1 MLSVQHP
8 IFHIQD
14 ASKEMSK
21 IAQKFK
27 KHLWSYIFV
36 LPMFI
41 LFVSFTIYPLL
52 SSVRYTFYNWNG
64 IGIPQDFVGF
74 KHYISIARDPF
85 FWNAFKNTFIYTGV
99 LVPTQLTI
107 ALVLAVILNSQSLK
121 GKSLFRV
128 IFFSPLVTSS
138 AIVGVVISLLVMSGG
153 NSFSQILIKI
163 GLINRPVD
171 WLGTPHTAMWLVIA
185 LGVWLGLGYPMIYF
199 LAGLQ
204 AINQELY
211 DAARVDGAGTLALF
225 WHITIPL
232 IRPVGIVVLLLTTL
246 HSLRVF
252 DTVQT
257 MTRGG
262 PYFATDVVSTYIYRY
277 AFTSP
282 ALGESESNLGFA
294 SAAAFFMGLIV
305 MCISI
310 IQVTIARYATT
321 RQKNTHNRNGIF
333 YES

>member
-1 MLSVQHP
+1 ML
-8 IFHIQD
+8 
-14 ASKEMSK
+14 M
-21 IAQKFK
+21 
-27 KHLWSYIFV
+27 
-36 LPMFI
+36 

-85 FWNAFKNTFIYTGV
+85 FWNAFKNTFVYAGV

-107 ALVLAVILNSQSLK
+107 ALVLAVVLNSHSLK
-121 GKSLFRV
+121 FRGFFRTV
-128 IFFSPLVTSS
+128 FFSPLVTSS
-138 AIVGVVISLLVMSGG
+138 AIIGVVISLMVMSGG
-153 NSFSQILIKI
+153 NSFSQILINI

-171 WLGTPHTAMWLVIA
+171 WLGTPNTAMWIVIA

-204 AINQELY
+204 SINQELY
-211 DAARVDGAGTLALF
+211 DAAKVDGANTLALF

-232 IRPVGIVVLLLTTL
+232 IRPVGIIIVLLTTL

-257 MTRGG
+257 TTMGG
-262 PYFATDVVSTYIYRY
+262 PYFATDVVGTYIYRY
-277 AFTSP
+277 AFTSS
-282 ALGESESNLGFA
+282 AVGESESNLGFA
-294 SAAAFFMGLIV
+294 SAAAFFMGILV
-305 MCISI
+305 MLISI
-310 IQVTIARYATT
+310 IQVTVARYTMV
-321 RQKNTHNRNGIF
+321 RHKNH
-333 YES
+333 E

>member
-1 MLSVQHP
+1 M
-8 IFHIQD
+8 
-14 ASKEMSK
+14 
-21 IAQKFK
+21 
-27 KHLWSYIFV
+27 
-36 LPMFI
+36 

-85 FWNAFKNTFIYTGV
+85 FWNAFKNTFVYAGV

-107 ALVLAVILNSQSLK
+107 ALVLAVVLNSHSLK
-121 GKSLFRV
+121 FRGFFRTV
-128 IFFSPLVTSS
+128 FFSPLVTSS
-138 AIVGVVISLLVMSGG
+138 AIIGVVISLMVMSGG
-153 NSFSQILIKI
+153 NSFSQILINI

-171 WLGTPHTAMWLVIA
+171 WLGTPNTAMWIVIA

-204 AINQELY
+204 SINQELY
-211 DAARVDGAGTLALF
+211 DAAKVDGANTLALF

-232 IRPVGIVVLLLTTL
+232 IRPVGIIIVLLTTL

-257 MTRGG
+257 TTMGG
-262 PYFATDVVSTYIYRY
+262 PYFATDVVGTYIYRY
-277 AFTSP
+277 AFTSS
-282 ALGESESNLGFA
+282 AVGESESNLGFA
-294 SAAAFFMGLIV
+294 SAAAFFMGILV
-305 MCISI
+305 MLISI
-310 IQVTIARYATT
+310 IQVTVARYTMV
-321 RQKNTHNRNGIF
+321 RHKNH
-333 YES
+333 E